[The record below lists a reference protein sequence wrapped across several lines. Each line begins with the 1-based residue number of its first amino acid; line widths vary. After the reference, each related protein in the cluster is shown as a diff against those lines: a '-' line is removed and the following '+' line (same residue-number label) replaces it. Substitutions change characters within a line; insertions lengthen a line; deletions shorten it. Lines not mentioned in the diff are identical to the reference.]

1 MSPPITNNELNDSM
15 VKSLYTT
22 VTRNDCVSN
31 PYSLQMILK
40 PYNANGMLKT
50 YGITLED
57 MMVMPIDDLRIINSS
72 LIKLS
77 KETYEKMKE
86 SLGDEFQED

>member
-1 MSPPITNNELNDSM
+1 MNPPVTNNEINDGM

-22 VTRNDCVSN
+22 VTRDEGVSN

-40 PYNANGMLKT
+40 PYNTNGMLKT

-72 LIKLS
+72 LVKLS

-86 SLGDEFQED
+86 SLGDDFQEE